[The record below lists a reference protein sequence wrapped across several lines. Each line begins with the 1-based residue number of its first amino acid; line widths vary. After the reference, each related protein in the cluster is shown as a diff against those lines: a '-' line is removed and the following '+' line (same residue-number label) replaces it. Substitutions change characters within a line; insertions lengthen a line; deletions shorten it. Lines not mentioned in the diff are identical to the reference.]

1 LRDAAAAFALGEP
14 LDAVLEGL
22 RRRARHPGWD
32 AIVAAILLQRDAGGD
47 LAGLLRELAA
57 ALEAADRSLRDARA
71 VTAQARFTA
80 WLVAGLPLGAAL
92 LAETASPGF
101 VTGLTRNPLALYCVV
116 MAAVLQVVALLCV
129 RRLARTEAWG

>member
-1 LRDAAAAFALGEP
+1 MTRRPGLALGEP
-14 LDAVLEGL
+14 LDAVLEAL

-57 ALEAADRSLRDARA
+57 ALEAADRTLRDARA

-80 WLVAGLPLGAAL
+80 WLVAGLPLGAAV

-101 VTGLTRNPLALYCVV
+101 VTGLVRNPISAYC
-116 MAAVLQVVALLCV
+116 MLAAVVLQAIALVCV
-129 RRLARTEAWG
+129 RRLARPEAWQ